1 MTAIAS
7 TTIAQPYENEDVTAK
22 LTNLTFTALASGA
35 THTFPVGS
43 RGVILL
49 VKNTNATTA
58 ATVTIESTYDSFG
71 RQGNITAY
79 SLTAGEE
86 YARKFLPQGWEN
98 AAGSGVVNVTVS
110 ASGLEFC
117 AIAL

>member
-1 MTAIAS
+1 MTALTAIE
-7 TTIAQPYENEDVTAK
+7 IAQPYENEDVVAK
-22 LTNLTFTALASGA
+22 LTALTFTALASGA

-49 VKNTNATTA
+49 AKNTNATTA
-58 ATVTIESTYDSFG
+58 ATVTITSSHDDYG
-71 RQGNITAY
+71 RQADITAY
-79 SLTAGEE
+79 SLTAGSQ
-86 YARKFLPQGWEN
+86 YARKFLPKGWEN

>member
-1 MTAIAS
+1 MTAIAA

-22 LTNLTFTALASGA
+22 LTNLDFTALAAAA

-58 ATVTIESTYDSFG
+58 ATVTISSSYDDYG
-71 RQGNITAY
+71 RQADITAY
-79 SLTAGEE
+79 ELTAGEE
-86 YARKFLPQGWEN
+86 YARKFLPKGWEN
-98 AAGSGVVNVTVS
+98 AAGSGLVNVTVS

>member
-1 MTAIAS
+1 MTAIAA
-7 TTIAQPYENEDVTAK
+7 TTIAQPYENEDVVAK
-22 LTNLTFTALASGA
+22 LTNLDFTALASGS
-35 THTFPVGS
+35 THTFAVGS

-58 ATVTIESTYDSFG
+58 ATVTISSTYDDYG
-71 RQGNITAY
+71 READITAY
-79 SLTAGEE
+79 SLTAGEQ
-86 YARKFLPQGWEN
+86 YARKFLPKGWET
-98 AAGSGVVNVTVS
+98 ASGSGVINVTVS